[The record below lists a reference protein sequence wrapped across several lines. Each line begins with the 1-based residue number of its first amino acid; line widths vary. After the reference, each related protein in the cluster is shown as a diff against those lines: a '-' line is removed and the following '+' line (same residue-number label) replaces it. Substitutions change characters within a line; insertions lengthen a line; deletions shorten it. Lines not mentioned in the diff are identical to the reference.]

1 MIFTVVLTS
10 FPMEVAL
17 AQTDGLF
24 MSVYRARAVPAVVVA
39 ARVRTHD
46 RDRGG
51 CGRVV

>member
-17 AQTDGLF
+17 AQTDGLV
-24 MSVYRARAVPAVVVA
+24 MSVHRARAVPAVVVA